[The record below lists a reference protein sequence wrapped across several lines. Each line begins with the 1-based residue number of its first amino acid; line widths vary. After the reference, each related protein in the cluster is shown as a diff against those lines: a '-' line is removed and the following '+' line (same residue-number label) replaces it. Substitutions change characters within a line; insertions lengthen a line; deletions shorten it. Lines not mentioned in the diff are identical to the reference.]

1 MPDMLAVALL
11 TCAGLWLIAHRSTI
25 ADLLVRDGLLRQ
37 FGIEGREEKIT
48 SHGLVLVGGLSL
60 LLSGL
65 LRLAG

>member
-11 TCAGLWLIAHRSTI
+11 TSAGLWLVAHRSTI
-25 ADLLVRDGLLRQ
+25 TDLLVRDGLLRQ
-37 FGIEGREEKIT
+37 FGIEGREEKFT